1 VSAGTV
7 HAAGHGTRTAEEL
20 GALLREAEIGVVADV
35 RSIPGSRR
43 NPQHGR
49 SELERWLPM
58 AGIRYVWLGKS
69 LGGRR
74 RQARRPEDSPNA
86 AWLEP
91 AFRNYADYL
100 GTAEGEAG
108 LAELEALAHTVPT
121 AILCAER
128 LFWRCH
134 RRIIADALFARGWQ
148 IVHLL
153 EPGKSQVHTLT
164 AWARVTDRVVTYP
177 ALV

>member
-1 VSAGTV
+1 MSAGVV
-7 HAAGHGTRTAEEL
+7 HTAGHGTRTAEEL
-20 GALLREAEIGVVADV
+20 STLLREAAIGVVADV
-35 RSIPGSRR
+35 RSFPGSRR
-43 NPQHGR
+43 NPQHAR
-49 SELERWLPM
+49 AELERWLPL
-58 AGIRYVWLGKS
+58 AGIRYVWLGRS

-74 RQARRPEDSPNA
+74 KAIRRPDDSSNT

-100 GTAEGEAG
+100 GTAEGAAG
-108 LAELEALAHTVPT
+108 VVELEALARETPT

-134 RRIIADALFARGWQ
+134 RRIIADALCVRGWRV
-148 IVHLL
+148 VHLV
-153 EPGKSQVHTLT
+153 EPGKAREHTLT
-164 AWARVTDRVVTYP
+164 AWARVTDGVLTYP